1 MDSVFEK
8 PWHNEESRGI
18 FSNCNRLHCVHIKGN
33 VVLSDESKTS
43 YTKDSSWFLADF
55 VIGWHHKIY
64 CLLVS
69 LKQGICLVPVLSKG
83 CLVLIVA
90 WFRKEK
96 VTQTALKI
104 HWDLPRVPGKHDVAA
119 CAPLGTRF
127 LVFLLKEQKQKS
139 LFLANLVD
147 HFPFHICK
155 RVRVCGVH
163 RAGKHEILHNWHPGV
178 IHRLY
183 IYLSHICRSPAISE
197 YPARRQY
204 RRTHQVHKF
213 HLPRPDVK
221 F

>member
-96 VTQTALKI
+96 VTQTSENSLRPAQSARQAWCCSL
-104 HWDLPRVPGKHDVAA
+104 RT
-119 CAPLGTRF
+119 LGTRF

-139 LFLANLVD
+139 LFLANLMD

-163 RAGKHEILHNWHPGV
+163 GAGKHEILHNWHPGV

-183 IYLSHICRSPAISE
+183 TYLS
-197 YPARRQY
+197 
-204 RRTHQVHKF
+204 
-213 HLPRPDVK
+213 DM
-221 F
+221 